1 MIFIDNTKKIEEDNI
16 YRLRI
21 PINTTEQ
28 YGTYTF
34 VLLNLQSKKE
44 YEFNELQNYSYY
56 PGYFEFYIEAGDVND
71 GTYYYQVFGDTEYL
85 CTTGL
90 CRKTT
95 QNIENNEIISYI
107 EDNIPDIVYQG

>member
-1 MIFIDNTKKIEEDNI
+1 MIFIDNTTKIEENI
-16 YRLRI
+16 YCLRI

-28 YGTYTF
+28 YGNYTF

-44 YEFNELQNYSYY
+44 YEFNELYNSARY
-56 PGYFEFYIEAGDVND
+56 PGYFEFCIEAGEVND

-95 QNIENNEIISYI
+95 QNIENNEIISYV
-107 EDNIPDIVYQG
+107 EDNIPDVVYQG